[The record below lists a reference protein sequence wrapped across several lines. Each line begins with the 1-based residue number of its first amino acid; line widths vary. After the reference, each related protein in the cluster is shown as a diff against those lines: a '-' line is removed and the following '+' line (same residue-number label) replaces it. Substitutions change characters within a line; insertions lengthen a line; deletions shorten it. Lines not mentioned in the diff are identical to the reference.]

1 MQDQSCSGGTL
12 REGGVCIFLCGVMSR
27 VLFLYH
33 RVLFIELMPLPFP
46 AFFLA
51 QYEQGCDIF
60 STQRRVEYA

>member
-1 MQDQSCSGGTL
+1 
-12 REGGVCIFLCGVMSR
+12 MSR